1 MVDKQISTLDVLFPD
16 LEALWEAYTS
26 IARFS
31 PSYPSFYSV
40 YSQYTTIMDGRRS
53 TWEAQFYPDTFYDGT
68 PGKSARRIMP
78 DFLSGNNDPFR
89 IMDISVV
96 RSALN
101 YHQMMY
107 SIKNQVFNAAVVGV
121 W

>member
-1 MVDKQISTLDVLFPD
+1 MVEKQITTLNTVFPD
-16 LEALWEAYTS
+16 LEAVWEAYVS
-26 IARFS
+26 MAKFVR
-31 PSYPSFYSV
+31 YPSFYQI
-40 YSQYTTIMDGRRS
+40 YNQYTTIMDGRRS
-53 TWEAQFYPDTFYDGT
+53 AWQAEFYPDTFYDGA

-78 DFLSGNNDPFR
+78 DSMSGINDPFR
-89 IMDISVV
+89 IMDIHVV

-107 SIKNQVFNAAVVGV
+107 VIHHQIFNPPVVGV